1 MFLNIQERN
10 PNTTGMQKNFQK
22 INEAW
27 ICHLT
32 AIWRDVL
39 ECFNKKSE
47 KYRSL
52 IRDIYEKCCFDTL
65 KFVKSLRK
73 NASKN

>member
-10 PNTTGMQKNFQK
+10 PNTIGIQKKIIQK

-32 AIWRDVL
+32 AIWKDVL
-39 ECFNKKSE
+39 ECFNKTSE
-47 KYRSL
+47 KL
-52 IRDIYEKCCFDTL
+52 
-65 KFVKSLRK
+65 
-73 NASKN
+73 